1 MLSYDHDQDANSRR
15 FFALAKKLDNVLL
28 KYKKNFYIINNPY
41 VHLARNHPEYL
52 NHWKPV
58 IYRTK
63 PTTTEIFQILKNI
76 IFGVFFLLK
85 NVAKELAIS
94 KRTDKFFP
102 TTNTH
107 TDFLIIS
114 HFLGK
119 KINEYDFY
127 YGNLLIDLT
136 KANKSVVRALIPHV
150 NSMCELPESSLFES
164 SLLNENL
171 PNRIIFD
178 YVFKNLQA
186 IFSISFYGI
195 FRRFTLYEVLV
206 LIYGQLI
213 NFSSIKISYNIE
225 LLLTTLKPDRV
236 IMTFEGNAIER
247 SIFLLCE
254 KYNITSFGYQH
265 APIIKD
271 QYSIFRSLGKGLDPD
286 VILASGSYTYN
297 KFLVRFEN
305 KVPIICLGSSK
316 SKSLER
322 IISKGKNS
330 SNVLLVPD
338 GNRNSVDE
346 FLNIANKLIDSQ
358 SSLNIVLRVHP
369 LLYNYALNIISKSD
383 LERKGIFNL
392 SIDILTI
399 DLEWTYWVI
408 YQNSSIAIEALL
420 EGCEAVHFSHELANV
435 DPLFDLANFRSSVQ
449 DFDELV
455 ELLTHKPT
463 RTVSDYQQIREFAD
477 NYFSSLDST
486 KLMNFM

>member
-1 MLSYDHDQDANSRR
+1 
-15 FFALAKKLDNVLL
+15 
-28 KYKKNFYIINNPY
+28 
-41 VHLARNHPEYL
+41 
-52 NHWKPV
+52 
-58 IYRTK
+58 
-63 PTTTEIFQILKNI
+63 
-76 IFGVFFLLK
+76 
-85 NVAKELAIS
+85 
-94 KRTDKFFP
+94 
-102 TTNTH
+102 
-107 TDFLIIS
+107 
-114 HFLGK
+114 
-119 KINEYDFY
+119 
-127 YGNLLIDLT
+127 
-136 KANKSVVRALIPHV
+136 
-150 NSMCELPESSLFES
+150 
-164 SLLNENL
+164 
-171 PNRIIFD
+171 
-178 YVFKNLQA
+178 
-186 IFSISFYGI
+186 
-195 FRRFTLYEVLV
+195 
-206 LIYGQLI
+206 
-213 NFSSIKISYNIE
+213 
-225 LLLTTLKPDRV
+225 
-236 IMTFEGNAIER
+236 
-247 SIFLLCE
+247 
-254 KYNITSFGYQH
+254 
-265 APIIKD
+265 
-271 QYSIFRSLGKGLDPD
+271 
-286 VILASGSYTYN
+286 
-297 KFLVRFEN
+297 
-305 KVPIICLGSSK
+305 
-316 SKSLER
+316 LER

>member
-1 MLSYDHDQDANSRR
+1 MPEYDKDQEANSRR
-15 FFALAKKLDNVLL
+15 FFILAKKLDTVLR
-28 KYKKNFYIINNPY
+28 KYKKNVYVINNPY
-41 VHLARNHPEYL
+41 IHLARNHPEYL

-63 PTTTEIFQILKNI
+63 PRATEIFQMLKNI
-76 IFGVFFLLK
+76 FFGVFFLLK
-85 NVAKELAIS
+85 NVVKELAIS
-94 KRTDKFFP
+94 KRTDEFFL

-150 NSMCELPESSLFES
+150 NSVCELPESSLFES

-171 PNRIIFD
+171 PNKIIFD

-186 IFSISFYGI
+186 IFGVGFYGI

-297 KFLVRFEN
+297 KFLARFDN
-305 KVPIICLGSSK
+305 NVPIICLGSSK
-316 SKSLER
+316 SKSSEK

-338 GNRNSVDE
+338 GNRNSIDE
-346 FLNIANKLIDSQ
+346 FLKIASKLIDSQ

-369 LLYNYALNIISKSD
+369 LFYDYALNIISKSD
-383 LERKGIFNL
+383 LERKGILNL
-392 SIDILTI
+392 SIKKLTL

-420 EGCEAVHFSHELANV
+420 EGCEAVHFTHELANV
-435 DPLFDLANFRSSVQ
+435 DPLFDLTNFRSSVQ
-449 DFDELV
+449 DFDKLV
-455 ELLTHKPT
+455 DLLTHKPT
-463 RTVSDYQQIREFAD
+463 RTVSDYKQIREFAE

-486 KLMNFM
+486 KLMNLT